1 MSLLGVE
8 DSGPWMTMMYF
19 KGCICCSK
27 VIKDEDE
34 LKNNLMKDNSVLR
47 ETIQSFVRLGGKR
60 IILGI
65 EMYFKGCTC
74 CSKVIK
80 DEDELKNDL
89 MTDNS
94 VLREAWWEKN
104 NLRSYETSEIRRKSR
119 EALDA
124 FKEVALHCQI
134 SDWTSSQNTNHQEKS
149 SLVVYKGT
157 PGHPRLQL
165 SETTQKIK
173 LKDKMSFMVINEDDL
188 DIKIAQEVPSQTNGQ
203 SNDASPPPSQ
213 EVPLIGIVD
222 PRSLPMETESA
233 LVCEEKQKSVGVEI
247 GPSSPYK
254 EDEGISHDKTRVRD
268 EDIVELFSSNWCGFF
283 QFMKGKFIPAEAET
297 VISYN
302 GDISVANI
310 LKFIANHGR
319 ILLTRAKVDG
329 KNQDSPR
336 VAAHEEGQSAKD
348 KFHQVILK
356 NQNPKKVATYNGGN
370 SGSYISITR
379 AKPHLRWWLVQSLL
393 PRINF
398 SRSSHL
404 IIQRLSF

>member
-94 VLREAWWEKN
+94 VLREEILAYLLQRKN
-104 NLRSYETSEIRRKSR
+104 GIKL
-119 EALDA
+119 
-124 FKEVALHCQI
+124 
-134 SDWTSSQNTNHQEKS
+134 S
-149 SLVVYKGT
+149 SLAKELGF
-157 PGHPRLQL
+157 HIL
-165 SETTQKIK
+165 S
-173 LKDKMSFMVINEDDL
+173 DDL